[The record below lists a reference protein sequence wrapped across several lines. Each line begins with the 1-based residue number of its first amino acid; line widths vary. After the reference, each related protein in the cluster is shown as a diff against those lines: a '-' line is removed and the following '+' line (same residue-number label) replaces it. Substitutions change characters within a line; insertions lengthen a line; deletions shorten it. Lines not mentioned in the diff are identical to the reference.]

1 MEARE
6 LGLKTSK
13 ELPTEIFELIQ
24 LCPRAN
30 QRRPSVEYIQLP
42 YGPAARRDRRPSA
55 IAISGK
61 E

>member
-6 LGLKTSK
+6 LGLKTSM
-13 ELPTEIFELIQ
+13 ELPTEIFELIK

-42 YGPAARRDRRPSA
+42 YDPASAKRPSPL
-55 IAISGK
+55 GD
-61 E
+61 